1 MSLTEAM
8 RNVLEV
14 SVLKEQE
21 AHDFY
26 AAAARKVS
34 NDSLRELFERL
45 AGDEIGHREFLE
57 KLLLEGKPPM
67 TIKPQPVDYKLAEEL
82 IEGKPELSLDMPLAE
97 AVALAIKRE
106 EEAMTTYGELAEEA
120 ETVDL
125 RELFTNLR
133 NMEQAHKT
141 ALEAVYLNL
150 AYAEVW

>member
-1 MSLTEAM
+1 MKLTEAM

-34 NDSLRELFERL
+34 HDSLRELFERL
-45 AGDEIGHREFLE
+45 AGDEIGHRLFLE
-57 KLLLEGKPPM
+57 KLLSDDQPPM
-67 TIKPQPVDYKLAEEL
+67 TIKPQTVDYKLAEQV
-82 IEGKPELSLDMPLAE
+82 IGDKPDFSLDMSLAE

-106 EEAMTTYGELAEEA
+106 EEAMTTYGELADESETA
-120 ETVDL
+120 EL

-141 ALEAVYLNL
+141 ALESVYLNL

>member
-8 RNVLEV
+8 RYALEV

-26 AAAARKVS
+26 QAAARQVK
-34 NDSLRELFERL
+34 DQSLRDLFEQL
-45 AGDEIGHREFLE
+45 AEDEIGHRLFLE
-57 KLLLEGKPPM
+57 KLLEEGRPPQ
-67 TIKPQPVDYKLAEEL
+67 TIKAQPHDYKLAEEV
-82 IEGKPELSLDMPLAE
+82 IEDKPDLAIDMPFKE

-106 EEAMTTYGELAEEA
+106 EEAMQTYAEMAQEAGPGEMG
-120 ETVDL
+120 D
-125 RELFTNLR
+125 LFTNLK

-141 ALEAVYLNL
+141 ALESVYMNI

>member
-8 RNVLEV
+8 RNALEV

-26 AAAARKVS
+26 AAAARKVE
-34 NDSLRELFERL
+34 DKTLRELFEQL
-45 AGDEIGHREFLE
+45 ADDEIGHRDFLQ
-57 KLLLEGKPPM
+57 KLLLDDAPPM
-67 TIKPQPVDYKLAEEL
+67 TIKPQPQDYKLAEE
-82 IEGKPELSLDMPLAE
+82 IIDEKPDLSIDMPFPQ

-106 EEAMTTYGELAEEA
+106 EEAMQTYAELAEEA
-120 ETVDL
+120 GPGDMGT
-125 RELFTNLR
+125 LFTNLK

-141 ALEAVYLNL
+141 ALEAVYMNV